1 MRRLGLF
8 LAVFAM
14 ILGIATVDAQAR
26 KRFISI
32 GTGGTGGV
40 YYPYGGALAEI
51 WTRYVKDVYAVA
63 EVTGASVENVK
74 LVNRGESEVAE
85 VMGDVAYEAYYGLG
99 RFKGKRQKIYALF
112 VMYPNVYHVVTLK
125 NSGIKKL
132 QDLKGKRVSVGAP
145 GSGTEYMSSLV
156 LPTVG
161 VPYESFKVYRLS
173 FVETANALKD
183 GTIDAGVWCV
193 GPPTSSI
200 MDLATT
206 HHIYIVP
213 FSDEEVKKVT
223 SKYKYYSRAIIPA
236 GTYKGVDYDVQT
248 VSVWNVA
255 IVNKDLPEDLVY
267 QLVKAVFEH
276 QDYLLKVY
284 PGAKYTVPENIVKYS
299 PIPLHPGVV
308 KYLRE
313 KGIEVPERLL
323 PKD

>member
-1 MRRLGLF
+1 MRRLLVVFSGF
-8 LAVFAM
+8 LLLIAL
-14 ILGIATVDAQAR
+14 LGTEAHAR

-51 WTRYVKDVYAVA
+51 WTRYVKDIYAVA

-99 RFKGKRQKIYALF
+99 RFKGKKQKIYAMF

-125 NSGIKKL
+125 KSGIRKL

-156 LPTVG
+156 LPAVG
-161 VPYESFKVYRLS
+161 VPYSSFKVYRLS

-183 GTIDAGVWCV
+183 GTIDVGIWCV

-206 HHIYIVP
+206 HEIYIIP

-223 SKYKYYSRAIIPA
+223 SKYKYYSRAVIPA
-236 GTYKGVDYDVQT
+236 GTYKGVDHDVQT

-276 QDYLLKVY
+276 RDYLEKVY
-284 PGAKYTVPENIVKYS
+284 PGAKYTTPENIVKYS

-308 KYLRE
+308 KYLKE

-323 PKD
+323 PKH